1 MTELDP
7 LAEASVSERQRLR
20 KGPPSAG
27 LAKLWAG
34 AGMGADRWGR
44 FVTGLS
50 VFLGT
55 LVLAAAVALVA
66 GLLGGGA
73 GHADSQ
79 AVANAHFYVVRLRC
93 ARALIWL

>member
-7 LAEASVSERQRLR
+7 LAEASVSEMQRLR

-27 LAKLWAG
+27 LAKPW

-44 FVTGLS
+44 FVTGLY

-55 LVLAAAVALVA
+55 LVLAAAVALMA
-66 GLLGGGA
+66 GILGGEA
-73 GHADSQ
+73 GHAASQ
-79 AVANAHFYVVRLRC
+79 AVANAHFYVVRSRC
-93 ARALIWL
+93 V